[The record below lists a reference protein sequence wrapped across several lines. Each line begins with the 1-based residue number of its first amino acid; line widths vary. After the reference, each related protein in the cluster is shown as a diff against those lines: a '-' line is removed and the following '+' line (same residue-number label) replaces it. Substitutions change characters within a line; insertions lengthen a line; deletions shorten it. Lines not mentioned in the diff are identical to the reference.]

1 MIRLLL
7 LLAGAAP
14 VAPAPDPRA
23 IAVVDSAISR
33 MGGAEVLGRLGRVRY
48 ELVTQWQR
56 IVLDGRPYADRP
68 SFEWHT
74 DVRDY
79 TIPAW
84 RNTRRFGTPA
94 KPVELTDVVR
104 DSVAIRRFNGPW
116 QPLSMAYVDERR
128 ELFAFAPER
137 LLPGLHGAPDLRSLS
152 DTAIAGV
159 PHARL
164 AATVEGFPAV
174 VLIRRTDGLPAMARY
189 VAAQPNDFGLAPLGT
204 MEVEVWYSNWQR
216 QPQGVNLPTQW
227 DIRRAGMPYKRV
239 TVVSADFG
247 IAAMPDSFAVVDSL
261 RAAYLATERR
271 PMHDLPYD
279 STRLVDGSFVAFNT
293 PGAPAGAVKVGGR
306 WLLLETGQAALSANR
321 AMQALAAVDPAPV
334 AAAVVTVTAGQN
346 GGAVALV
353 GKRVPLHV
361 APAAADYLALV
372 LRNHGVVPGG
382 ITAVR
387 GGRWLRIGTDSVR
400 LEPMDLPDA
409 PGAMLVYVPS
419 LRYAYSATAAAPLQ
433 REYVLRRIRELGW
446 PVERLGSASRVT
458 TPVTP

>member
-1 MIRLLL
+1 MIQLLL

-23 IAVVDSAISR
+23 LAVVDSAISR
-33 MGGAEVLGRLGRVRY
+33 MGGADVLGRLERVRY

-68 SFEWHT
+68 SYEWHS

-84 RNTRRFGTPA
+84 RNTRRFGHPV
-94 KPVELTDVVR
+94 KPQEITDVVR
-104 DSVAIRRFNGPW
+104 DSVANRRIGAAW
-116 QPLSMAYVDERR
+116 APLNVAYVDERR

-137 LLPGLHGAPDLRSLS
+137 LLLGVRRASDLRSLP
-152 DTAIAGV
+152 DTSIAGV
-159 PHARL
+159 PHARV
-164 AATVEGFPAV
+164 AATVEGFPATV
-174 VLIRRTDGLPAMARY
+174 FVRRADGLPAMVRY

-204 MEVEVWYSNWQR
+204 MEVEVWYSGWQR
-216 QPQGVNLPTQW
+216 QRQGLNLPTQW
-227 DIRRAGMPYKRV
+227 DIRRAGAPYKRV

-247 IAAMPDSFAVVDSL
+247 IAAMPDSFAVSDSL

-279 STRLVDGSFVAFNT
+279 STRVVDGSFVAFNT

-306 WLLLETGQAALSANR
+306 WVLLETGQAALSADR
-321 AMQALAAVDPAPV
+321 ALQALAVVDPAPV

-346 GGAVALV
+346 GGAVVLV

-361 APAAADYLALV
+361 APAAADYLRLV
-372 LRNHGVVPGG
+372 LRNHGVAPGG
-382 ITAVR
+382 IRPESA
-387 GGRWLRIGTDSVR
+387 GRWLRVGTDSVR

-409 PGAMLVYVPS
+409 PGAMLIYVPS

-433 REYVLRRIRELGW
+433 REYVLRRLRELGW
-446 PVERLGSASRVT
+446 PVERLGSASRVN